1 MQMSRPPA
9 PNFEQAIALLTHA
22 EAEIRR
28 AEMQATVLMA
38 TNALIAAL
46 AVILDPR
53 AGIALILMLTAL
65 SGLAL
70 GTVVLL
76 ADGGGG
82 RTMKDARQAL
92 YLDAI
97 GERDSF
103 ADFMRSFTLLSASPG
118 ERVLHA
124 VWLRSIWARRK
135 LRIVRALGALTGAGL
150 LLAGVLALQS
160 LG

>member
-1 MQMSRPPA
+1 MQMSRPPT
-9 PNFEQAIALLTHA
+9 PNFEQATALLTHA

-28 AEMQATVLMA
+28 AETQAMALMA
-38 TNALIAAL
+38 INGLLTAGALSIAPAAGVAL
-46 AVILDPR
+46 VIL
-53 AGIALILMLTAL
+53 LTAL
-65 SGLAL
+65 AGLAL
-70 GTVVLL
+70 GTIVLL

-124 VWLRSIWARRK
+124 VWLRSIWAKRK
-135 LRIVRALGALTGAGL
+135 LRLVRLLGAITLTA
-150 LLAGVLALQS
+150 LALAALAAVRT